1 MLSRA
6 WDSPSLRGASKLPQ
20 LYLTLCPHPRKI
32 LPCPNCVCL
41 TTFHLGGLA
50 SLEELGTGA
59 VALAEGPC
67 FHQRVPLATM
77 GCVCPKLCRRK
88 DGPLPK
94 LPSGNDSKGTVP
106 GEEGDGFP
114 LAWRAT
120 G

>member
-88 DGPLPK
+88 DGPFPWFLPRK
-94 LPSGNDSKGTVP
+94 LFLEKKVMGSHLP
-106 GEEGDGFP
+106 GEP
-114 LAWRAT
+114 L
-120 G
+120 GEVGP